1 MWLAARPLAIGAINS
16 GVKKLVTQ
24 PAQSFR
30 KRLQVQPKQNAK
42 SDHFSS
48 FRFESKRSWRIKSL
62 KESSNM
68 RSRDDEVGVRQ
79 SRNFQSLNFQ
89 SLMLWGRILTALG
102 ESHSSLVS

>member
-1 MWLAARPLAIGAINS
+1 MWLAARLLTIGAINS

-30 KRLQVQPKQNAK
+30 KRKQVQPKQNAK
-42 SDHFSS
+42 SNHSSS

-68 RSRDDEVGVRQ
+68 RSRDVGVRQ
-79 SRNFQSLNFQ
+79 SRSFQSLNFQ
-89 SLMLWGRILTALG
+89 SLMLWGRILTALS